1 MGDSMD
7 NVQRGPIIT
16 IDGPAGAGKSTI
28 ARLLAGRLGYLL
40 LDTGAL
46 YRALALHLTRLG
58 IEPSGALVPENALD
72 ALELHV
78 KPDVACM
85 RVFLGKEEVTNLI
98 RNDRVA
104 VAASGFS
111 VRPEVRKALLQV
123 QRSVA
128 EKGMVVAE
136 GRDMGSVVFPDATVK
151 FFLIASLEVR
161 STRRYRELA
170 ERGDNQAPAQV
181 KSDMRARDERDQ
193 TRPESPLV
201 KAADA
206 IEIDST
212 ELAPDQVIGI
222 MMHHISRRLTGDSP
236 PPSADSR

>member
-1 MGDSMD
+1 MD
-7 NVQRGPIIT
+7 PMENVQRGPIIT

-28 ARLLAGRLGYLL
+28 SRLLAERLGYLL

-58 IEPSGALVPENALD
+58 IEPSGAPVPESALNT
-72 ALELHV
+72 LELHV
-78 KPDVACM
+78 KPDVASM
-85 RVFLGKEEVTNLI
+85 RVFIGKEEVTELI

-111 VRPEVRKALLQV
+111 ARPEVRKTLLQV

-128 EKGMVVAE
+128 ERGMVVAE
-136 GRDMGSVVFPDATVK
+136 GRDMGTVVFPHATVK
-151 FFLIASLEVR
+151 FFLTASLEVR
-161 STRRYRELA
+161 STRRHRELA
-170 ERGDNQAPAQV
+170 ERGEKQAPAQV

-212 ELAPDQVIGI
+212 EMAPEQVIGI
-222 MMHHISRRLTGDSP
+222 IMDHISRRLIGDSP
-236 PPSADSR
+236 PASSDSR